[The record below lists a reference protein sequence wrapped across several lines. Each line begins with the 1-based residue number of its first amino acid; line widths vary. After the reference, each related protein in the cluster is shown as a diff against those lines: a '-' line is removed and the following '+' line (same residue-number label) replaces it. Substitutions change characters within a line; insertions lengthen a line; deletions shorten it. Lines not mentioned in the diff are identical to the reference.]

1 MRVCRVTPE
10 KRGPGGEREA
20 SQQRRLKRQRERDE
34 GKGSNPAAGTAAP
47 LPGGRPSHPHQK
59 LLDALSEADG
69 IVSGEFRDLLH
80 RRESVG
86 RDLIV
91 AGEEDGRREVAWCAA
106 TEEPK
111 GLDPGGSCRRPGC
124 GEGAGEEVSVVELMA
139 TCDFLVTRET
149 IRQRMLSKQHDG
161 SARLLLEGEAAAR
174 EALSHAEQRGHGK
187 LTLRVLTF
195 TTAVELL
202 LSDEAEGNPALP
214 AHSVAEL
221 LFSESAR
228 KQQQQQGSSSKA
240 GSSRSKT
247 AGRQQQQGSS
257 SKAAAARQQQQGSS
271 SKAAAARQQQQGSS
285 SKAAA
290 ARQQQQGSSSKAA
303 AARQQRQGRQ
313 HHDSSGK
320 AASARQQ
327 QQGSSSSK
335 AAAARQQQQGS
346 SSNKA
351 AAARQQQKQD
361 SCGKTPAAAARQQR
375 QVGSGTTAAARRQG
389 SSGKAAAEAR
399 QQWQGGSGTIAAAR
413 RQRHDSSGKAASL
426 RQPR

>member
-1 MRVCRVTPE
+1 
-10 KRGPGGEREA
+10 
-20 SQQRRLKRQRERDE
+20 
-34 GKGSNPAAGTAAP
+34 
-47 LPGGRPSHPHQK
+47 
-59 LLDALSEADG
+59 
-69 IVSGEFRDLLH
+69 
-80 RRESVG
+80 SVG

-221 LFSESAR
+221 LFSETVHLCWLLSLWEEKVTR
-228 KQQQQQGSSSKA
+228 TWLKREGVLVEEESSD
-240 GSSRSKT
+240 GEEDT
-247 AGRQQQQGSS
+247 DGE
-257 SKAAAARQQQQGSS
+257 AADGE
-271 SKAAAARQQQQGSS
+271 
-285 SKAAA
+285 
-290 ARQQQQGSSSKAA
+290 
-303 AARQQRQGRQ
+303 
-313 HHDSSGK
+313 
-320 AASARQQ
+320 
-327 QQGSSSSK
+327 
-335 AAAARQQQQGS
+335 
-346 SSNKA
+346 
-351 AAARQQQKQD
+351 
-361 SCGKTPAAAARQQR
+361 
-375 QVGSGTTAAARRQG
+375 
-389 SSGKAAAEAR
+389 AAAEYAVAKGAQGHETEAHLKTLGIVLGAIGETETAFDADEALR
-399 QQWQGGSGTIAAAR
+399 KVAVLRRLEVVRIGQTAGWQEAEAAATAWEEDEAPDFLKKGLAAAEKMRRKKEKAKQGGNAFQKAK
-413 RQRHDSSGKAASL
+413 SSRGGEGRK
-426 RQPR
+426 